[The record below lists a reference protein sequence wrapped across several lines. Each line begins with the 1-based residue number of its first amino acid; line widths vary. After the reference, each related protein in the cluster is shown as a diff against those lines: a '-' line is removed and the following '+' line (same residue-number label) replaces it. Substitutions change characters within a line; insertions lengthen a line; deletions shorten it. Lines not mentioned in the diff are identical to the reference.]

1 MRNKINTKNA
11 PEAVGPYS
19 QAIDTGNTLYVS
31 GQLPL
36 NPLTMTAENEIEK
49 QTLQALTNGKAII
62 EEAGYKLEDAVKVTV
77 LLDDINDFK
86 AMNEVYAKF
95 FTNPFP
101 ARVCYEVAKLPM
113 GVKVEIDFVVVKNV

>member
-36 NPLTMTAENEIEK
+36 NPSTMTAENEIEK
-49 QTLQALTNGKAII
+49 QTFQALTNGKAII
-62 EEAGYKLEDAVKVTV
+62 EEAGYKLENAVKVTV

-113 GVKVEIDFVVVKNV
+113 GVKVEIDFVVVK